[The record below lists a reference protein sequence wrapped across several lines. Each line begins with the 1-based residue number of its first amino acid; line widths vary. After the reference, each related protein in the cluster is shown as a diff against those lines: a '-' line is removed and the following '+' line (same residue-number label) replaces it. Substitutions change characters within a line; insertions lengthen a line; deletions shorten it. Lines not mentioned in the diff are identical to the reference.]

1 MPIDGLKVTGR
12 VEGLAAR
19 IMLLVAAVACMPLLA
34 GCGWVTLT
42 AATGVGYETTAK
54 STTDDFTKLA
64 FIEGSMYV
72 DKAVKVWM
80 DRGQLPLPL
89 DAMADGVHDFSIR
102 STTSVN
108 VKGSLGARAVE
119 LWDRNRL
126 VAEYV
131 VAWDRQPEQYRLVS
145 AQNKLYGGE
154 LDVSAVPVLQTNF
167 VE

>member
-1 MPIDGLKVTGR
+1 MTAGR
-12 VEGLAAR
+12 R
-19 IMLLVAAVACMPLLA
+19 RRM
-34 GCGWVTLT
+34 T
-42 AATGVGYETTAK
+42 
-54 STTDDFTKLA
+54 S
-64 FIEGSMYV
+64 
-72 DKAVKVWM
+72 
-80 DRGQLPLPL
+80 
-89 DAMADGVHDFSIR
+89 SIR